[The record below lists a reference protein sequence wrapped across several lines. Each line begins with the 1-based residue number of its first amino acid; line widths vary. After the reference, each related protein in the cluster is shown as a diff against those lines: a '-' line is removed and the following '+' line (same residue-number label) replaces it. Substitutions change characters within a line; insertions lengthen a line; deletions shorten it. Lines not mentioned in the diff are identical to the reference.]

1 MSKIT
6 NVHFFQINC
15 ILIMICNTLSG
26 TMVKL
31 TKIWR
36 LLNYAQILTHAQD
49 YKILSVDSSNT
60 RGNLKAFCN

>member
-1 MSKIT
+1 
-6 NVHFFQINC
+6 
-15 ILIMICNTLSG
+15 MICNTLSG